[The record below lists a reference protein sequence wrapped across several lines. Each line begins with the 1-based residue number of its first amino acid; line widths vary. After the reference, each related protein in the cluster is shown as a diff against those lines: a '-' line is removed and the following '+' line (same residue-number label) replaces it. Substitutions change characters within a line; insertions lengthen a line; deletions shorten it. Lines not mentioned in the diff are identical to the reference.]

1 MSNAVH
7 RALERFPSVPA
18 PGSLHL
24 VAIAAACHVL
34 FFAAFLVTL
43 IGASAA
49 YSATAMPCTGQNL
62 VERLQREQPALL
74 AQARAEADAIEN
86 GKSVFWKLTSPSGA
100 VSWLLGTMHSPD
112 SRIARIDG
120 EVEKALRA
128 SSAVLVENADALDQA
143 KMAEQMMKLRD
154 LAFLSGT
161 TLEAILPE
169 SEIAPL
175 QAAVESRRLPW
186 AVARQMQPWMLSA
199 FISRPLCEIAAAG
212 AGEPALDA
220 VVIAEAR
227 AASIEVVN
235 LETIEEQ
242 FRAVGAIPEA
252 FHRRALS
259 DMVKMQDLSD
269 DLLETTKQLYLAGDT
284 AMLLPLM
291 RVVSPDT
298 YQGEG
303 YAEFQ
308 KLLIGERNR
317 IMATR
322 ALPWLEKGGAFIA
335 VGALHLPGSDGL
347 VALLRDRGY
356 TAEPLAR

>member
-1 MSNAVH
+1 MTNPVY
-7 RALERFPSVPA
+7 RAIERLPAIPA
-18 PGSLHL
+18 PGALNL
-24 VAIAAACHVL
+24 VAIAAAFHAL

-49 YSATAMPCTGQNL
+49 YSAPALPCAGENL
-62 VERLQREQPALL
+62 VERLQRDEPARL
-74 AQARAEADAIEN
+74 AQARKEADAIEN
-86 GKSVFWKLTSPSGA
+86 GNSVFWKLTSPSGK

-112 SRIARIDG
+112 PRIARIDG
-120 EVEKALRA
+120 EVGTALRSA
-128 SSAVLVENADALDQA
+128 SAVLVENADALDQA

-175 QAAVESRRLPW
+175 QAAVESRKLPW

-212 AGEPALDA
+212 AGELSLDA
-220 VVIAEAR
+220 VVIDAAR
-227 AASIEVVN
+227 AASIEIVS

-242 FRAVGAIPEA
+242 FRAVSGIPEA
-252 FHRRALS
+252 FHRHALS
-259 DMVKMQDLSD
+259 DMVKMQGLSD
-269 DLLETTKQLYLAGDT
+269 DMLETTKQLYLAGDT

-303 YAEFQ
+303 YAAFQ

-317 IMATR
+317 TMATR
-322 ALPWLEKGGAFIA
+322 ALPWLERGGAFIA

-347 VALLRDRGY
+347 VALFRDDGY
-356 TAEPLAR
+356 KAEALAR